1 MVLVEDQPKEWA
13 EALMMVPKLLLEA
26 VEKVALVEN
35 LVATE
40 LEAGA
45 EGDRSDIGN
54 QWDGPTTYASAA
66 QFSRQQPCVFC
77 FMQCSFGLDSE
88 VNIYV
93 ILVPD
98 LCGSCTRDELFI
110 LLV

>member
-1 MVLVEDQPKEWA
+1 M
-13 EALMMVPKLLLEA
+13 
-26 VEKVALVEN
+26 EN

-88 VNIYV
+88 VRVSWRRNEKIHG
-93 ILVPD
+93 D
-98 LCGSCTRDELFI
+98 KKRKKST
-110 LLV
+110 